1 MVKTDNSYQEILKL
15 VHKLQEEILELRK
28 ENAILKARIHELEHP
43 KNSNNSSIP
52 PSKDENRPKK
62 NQSLREKSGRKS
74 GGQKGHKGYT
84 LEMTTDP
91 DEIINH
97 FPAICKGCGKDLS
110 VFESKFAEKRQV
122 IELPQIRPICT
133 EHQVHSKLCSCGHLN
148 KSVFPVNIKAPIQY
162 GNNVENL
169 VAYLNIGQYLPYKR
183 ISSMLGN
190 LFNLPLSQ
198 GSIKNMITRFADKL
212 LPTYENIRKE
222 IESAAIVG
230 SDETGAKLNG
240 DKWWF
245 WTWQNEKA
253 TYITASDNRAYSTIE
268 DNFNKGFKNATLVSD
283 RYGAH
288 LKTKANA
295 HQICISHLCRDADY
309 LIELTKSLAI
319 KRLKLLLNDALLLK
333 KQLLPEQYH
342 QPNLVRSF
350 IRKET
355 FKLINADHQNEHK
368 KVKAFF
374 KQLAKS
380 RNHLYEFL
388 YNEHVP
394 PDNNGSER
402 AIRNVKVKQ
411 KVSTMF
417 KTKQGINNYAIIR
430 SVFDTCI
437 KREIDI
443 FNAPKLS
450 VSYTT

>member
-1 MVKTDNSYQEILKL
+1 MEKMDKSYHEILIL
-15 VHKLQEEILELRK
+15 VQELREEIAELRK
-28 ENAILKARIHELEHP
+28 ENSILKARIHELEHP

-52 PSKDENRPKK
+52 PSQDENRPKK
-62 NQSLREKSGRKS
+62 NQSLREKSGKKS

-84 LEMTTDP
+84 LDMISNP
-91 DEIINH
+91 DKVINYI
-97 FPAICKGCGKDLS
+97 PTVCEGCGKDLS
-110 VFESKFAEKRQV
+110 AFKSNLAEKRQV
-122 IELPQIRPICT
+122 IELPQIHPICT
-133 EHQVHSKLCSCGHLN
+133 EHQVHSRLCSCGYFN

-162 GNNVENL
+162 GSNVENL

-198 GSIKNMITRFADKL
+198 GSIKNMLTRFAEKL
-212 LPTYENIRKE
+212 MPTYENIRKE
-222 IESAAIVG
+222 IESATIVG
-230 SDETGAKLNG
+230 ADETGAKLNG

-245 WTWQNEKA
+245 WTWQNEMA
-253 TYITASDNRAYSTIE
+253 TYITASDNRAFKTVE
-268 DNFNKGFKNATLVSD
+268 QNFHKGFEKATLVSD

-288 LKTKANA
+288 LKTNANA
-295 HQICISHLCRDADY
+295 HQICISHLCRDVDY
-309 LIELTKSLAI
+309 LIELTKSLVT

-333 KQLLPEQYH
+333 EQLQPEQYH
-342 QPNLVRSF
+342 KPNLIRNF

-355 FKLINADHQNEHK
+355 FKLLNADHRDEHK

-374 KQLAKS
+374 KQLSKY
-380 RNHLYEFL
+380 RNYIYEFL

-417 KTKQGINNYAIIR
+417 KTEQGINNYAIIR
-430 SVFDTCI
+430 SVFDTCV
-437 KREIDI
+437 KRKIDI
-443 FNAPKLS
+443 FDSSKLS
-450 VSYTT
+450 VSL

>member
-1 MVKTDNSYQEILKL
+1 MKQTDQSYQEILNL
-15 VHKLQEEILELRK
+15 VHELQKEVFELRK
-28 ENAILKARIHELEHP
+28 ENAELKARIHELEHP

-62 NQSLREKSGRKS
+62 NQSLRKKSGKKS
-74 GGQKGHKGYT
+74 GGQKGHKGHT
-84 LEMTTDP
+84 LDMISNP
-91 DEIINH
+91 DKVVNY
-97 FPAICKGCGKDLS
+97 FPAICEECGKDLS
-110 VFESKFAEKRQV
+110 TFESKLTEKRQL
-122 IELPQIRPICT
+122 IELPQIRPICI
-133 EHQVHSKLCSCGHLN
+133 EHQVHCKRCSCGHLN
-148 KSVFPVNIKAPIQY
+148 KSVFPADIKAPIQY
-162 GNNVENL
+162 GTNVENL

-198 GSIKNMITRFADKL
+198 GSIKNMITRFAEKL

-222 IESAAIVG
+222 IESATIVG

-253 TYITASDNRAYSTIE
+253 TYITASDNRAFRTVE
-268 DNFNKGFKNATLVSD
+268 DNFHKGFEKATLVSD

-295 HQICISHLCRDADY
+295 HQICISHLCRDVDY

-333 KQLLPEQYH
+333 QQLLPEQYH
-342 QPNLVRSF
+342 QPNLVRNF

-355 FKLINADHQNEHK
+355 FKLINADHGNEHK

-374 KQLAKS
+374 KQLSKY
-380 RNHLYEFL
+380 RNHIYEFL

-437 KREIDI
+437 KRQIDI
-443 FNAPKLS
+443 FDPSKLC
-450 VSYTT
+450 VSF

>member
-1 MVKTDNSYQEILKL
+1 MDKSYHEILIL
-15 VHKLQEEILELRK
+15 VQELQEDVYNLRK
-28 ENAILKARIHELEHP
+28 ENTELKARIHELEHP

-62 NQSLREKSGRKS
+62 NQSLREKSGKKS

-84 LEMTTDP
+84 LDMISNP
-91 DEIINH
+91 DKVINYI
-97 FPAICKGCGKDLS
+97 PTVCEGCGKDLS
-110 VFESKFAEKRQV
+110 AFKSDLTEKRQV
-122 IELPQIRPICT
+122 VELPQIHPICT
-133 EHQVHSKLCSCGHLN
+133 EHQVHSRLCSCGYLN
-148 KSVFPVNIKAPIQY
+148 KSVFPANVKAPIQY
-162 GNNVENL
+162 GSNVENL

-198 GSIKNMITRFADKL
+198 GSIRNMITRFAERL
-212 LPTYENIRKE
+212 MPTYENIRKE
-222 IESAAIVG
+222 LESAEIVG
-230 SDETGAKLNG
+230 ADETGAKLNG

-253 TYITASDNRAYSTIE
+253 TYITVSDNRAFKTVE
-268 DNFNKGFKNATLVSD
+268 RNFDKGFEKATLVSD

-288 LKTKANA
+288 LKTNANA
-295 HQICISHLCRDADY
+295 HQICISHLCRDVNY
-309 LIELTKSLAI
+309 LIDLTKSLAV

-333 KQLLPEQYH
+333 EQLHPEQYH
-342 QPNLVRSF
+342 HPNLIRNF

-355 FKLINADHQNEHK
+355 FKILNADHRNEHK

-374 KQLAKS
+374 KQLLKH
-380 RNHLYEFL
+380 RNYIYEFL

-411 KVSTMF
+411 KISTMF

-437 KREIDI
+437 KQKIDI
-443 FNAPKLS
+443 FNSSKLNS
-450 VSYTT
+450 FFNS

>member
-1 MVKTDNSYQEILKL
+1 MKQKDQSYQEILNL
-15 VHKLQEEILELRK
+15 VYKLQKEVFELRK
-28 ENAILKARIHELEHP
+28 ENAELKARIHELEHP

-62 NQSLREKSGRKS
+62 NQSLREKSGKKS
-74 GGQKGHKGYT
+74 GGQKGHKGHT
-84 LEMTTDP
+84 LDMISNP
-91 DEIINH
+91 DKVVNYY
-97 FPAICKGCGKDLS
+97 PTICEECGKDLS
-110 VFESKFAEKRQV
+110 AIKSKFTEKRQV
-122 IELPQIRPICT
+122 IELPQIRPICI
-133 EHQVHSKLCSCGHLN
+133 EHKVHSKRCSCGYLN
-148 KSVFPVNIKAPIQY
+148 KSAFPVDIKAPIQY
-162 GNNVENL
+162 GTNVENL

-198 GSIKNMITRFADKL
+198 GSIKNMITRFAEKL
-212 LPTYENIRKE
+212 QPTYENIRKE
-222 IESAAIVG
+222 IESATIVG

-240 DKWWF
+240 EKWWF

-253 TYITASDNRAYSTIE
+253 TYITASDNRAFRTVE
-268 DNFNKGFKNATLVSD
+268 DNFHKGFEKATLVSD

-295 HQICISHLCRDADY
+295 HQICISHLCRDVDY

-333 KQLLPEQYH
+333 QQLLPEQYH
-342 QPNLVRSF
+342 QPNLVRNF

-355 FKLINADHQNEHK
+355 FKLINADHGNEHK

-374 KQLAKS
+374 KQLSKY
-380 RNHLYEFL
+380 RNHIYEFL

-437 KREIDI
+437 KRQIDI
-443 FNAPKLS
+443 FDAFKLC
-450 VSYTT
+450 VSI

>member
-1 MVKTDNSYQEILKL
+1 MEKIDKSYIEILKL
-15 VHKLQEEILELRK
+15 VHELQKEVAELRK
-28 ENAILKARIHELEHP
+28 ENSILKARIHELEHP

-52 PSKDENRPKK
+52 PSQDENRPRK
-62 NQSLREKSGRKS
+62 NQSLREKSGKKS

-84 LEMTTDP
+84 LDIVSNP
-91 DEIINH
+91 DKLVNN
-97 FPAICKGCGKDLS
+97 FPSFCEKCGKDLS
-110 VFESKFAEKRQV
+110 AFNSKLAEKRQV
-122 IELPQIRPICT
+122 VELPQIHPICT
-133 EHQVHSKLCSCGHLN
+133 EHQIHSKLCSCGYLN

-162 GNNVENL
+162 GSNVENL

-198 GSIKNMITRFADKL
+198 GSIKNMLTRFAEKL

-222 IESAAIVG
+222 IESARVVG
-230 SDETGAKLNG
+230 ADETGAKLNG
-240 DKWWF
+240 EKWWF
-245 WTWQNEKA
+245 WTWQNEMV
-253 TYITASDNRAYSTIE
+253 TYITASDNRAFKTVE
-268 DNFNKGFKNATLVSD
+268 QNFHKGFEKATLVSD

-288 LKTKANA
+288 LKTNANA
-295 HQICISHLCRDADY
+295 HQICISHLCRDVDY
-309 LIELTKSLAI
+309 LIELTKSLVT

-333 KQLLPEQYH
+333 EQLQPEQYH
-342 QPNLVRSF
+342 NPNLIRNF

-355 FKLINADHQNEHK
+355 FKLLDTDHRNEHK

-374 KQLAKS
+374 KQLSKY
-380 RNHLYEFL
+380 RNYIYEFL
-388 YNEHVP
+388 YNEYVP

-417 KTKQGINNYAIIR
+417 KTEQGINNYAIIR

-437 KREIDI
+437 KRKIDI
-443 FNAPKLS
+443 FDSSKLNIS
-450 VSYTT
+450 L

>member
-1 MVKTDNSYQEILKL
+1 MKQTDQSYQEILNL
-15 VHKLQEEILELRK
+15 VHELQKEVFELRK
-28 ENAILKARIHELEHP
+28 ENAELKARIHELEHP

-62 NQSLREKSGRKS
+62 NQSLREKSGKKS

-84 LEMTTDP
+84 LDLISNP
-91 DEIINH
+91 DKVVNYI
-97 FPAICKGCGKDLS
+97 PAICEECGKDLS
-110 VFESKFAEKRQV
+110 VFESNLTEKRQV
-122 IELPQIRPICT
+122 IELPQIHPICI
-133 EHQVHSKLCSCGHLN
+133 EHQIHSKRCSCGHLN

-162 GNNVENL
+162 GTNVENL

-198 GSIKNMITRFADKL
+198 GSIKNMITRFAEKL
-212 LPTYENIRKE
+212 LPTYEDIRKE
-222 IESAAIVG
+222 IESATIVG

-253 TYITASDNRAYSTIE
+253 TYITASDNRAFRTVE
-268 DNFNKGFKNATLVSD
+268 NNFHKGFEKATLVSD

-295 HQICISHLCRDADY
+295 HQICISHLCRDVDY

-333 KQLLPEQYH
+333 QQLLPEQYH
-342 QPNLVRSF
+342 QPNLVRNF

-355 FKLINADHQNEHK
+355 FKLINADHQNEHM

-374 KQLAKS
+374 KQLSKY
-380 RNHLYEFL
+380 RNHIYEFL

-437 KREIDI
+437 KRQIDI
-443 FNAPKLS
+443 FDAPKLC
-450 VSYTT
+450 VSL

>member
-1 MVKTDNSYQEILKL
+1 MDKSYHEILLL
-15 VHKLQEEILELRK
+15 VRELQIEVDLLRK
-28 ENAILKARIHELEHP
+28 ENTELKARIQELEHP

-52 PSKDENRPKK
+52 PSQDENRPKK

-74 GGQKGHKGYT
+74 GGQKGHKGHT
-84 LEMTTDP
+84 LDMISNP
-91 DEIINH
+91 DKVIKYSPSVCEE
-97 FPAICKGCGKDLS
+97 CGKDLS
-110 VFESKFAEKRQV
+110 TFKSNLTEKRQV
-122 IELPQIRPICT
+122 IELPQIRPIYT
-133 EHQVHSKLCSCGHLN
+133 EHQIHSKLCSCGYLN
-148 KSVFPVNIKAPIQY
+148 KSAFPLNIKAPIQY
-162 GNNVENL
+162 GTNVENL

-183 ISSMLGN
+183 ISSILEN
-190 LFNLPLSQ
+190 LFNLALSQ
-198 GSIKNMITRFADKL
+198 GSIKNMLTRFAEKL

-222 IESAAIVG
+222 IESATIVG
-230 SDETGAKLNG
+230 ADETGAKLNG

-253 TYITASDNRAYSTIE
+253 TYITASDNRAFKTVE
-268 DNFNKGFKNATLVSD
+268 DNFQKGFEKATLVSD

-295 HQICISHLCRDADY
+295 HQICISHLCRDVDY
-309 LIELTKSLAI
+309 LIELTKSLAA

-333 KQLLPEQYH
+333 EQLQPEQYYH
-342 QPNLVRSF
+342 PNLIRNF

-355 FKLINADHQNEHK
+355 FKLINADHSNEHK

-374 KQLAKS
+374 KQLAKY
-380 RNHLYEFL
+380 RNYIYEFL

-417 KTKQGINNYAIIR
+417 KTEQGISNYAIIR
-430 SVFDTCI
+430 SVFDTCV
-437 KREIDI
+437 KRKIDI
-443 FNAPKLS
+443 FDASKLTMC
-450 VSYTT
+450 YTT